1 MTLRTPPLRAVH
13 ADAGASF
20 TEFGGWEMPVDFGSI
35 QDEHRTV
42 REAAGKFDVSHMG
55 EVVVGGPDA
64 AALCQRLTTNDV
76 TELAPGDAQYTAM
89 TDDEGTLLDDSV
101 LYRRPAGDYLL
112 VPNAG
117 TDAATAERWRAH
129 RDDAA
134 LDATVENRT
143 EDVALFAVQGPDAV
157 ALVDARADA
166 DLSALARFEC
176 AAATIA
182 GADCLVSRT
191 GYTGEDG
198 FEVFCAPADAAAVWD
213 ACDCPPCGL
222 GARDTLRIEMGFLL
236 AGQDFDAEDD
246 PRTPFEAGIGF
257 VVDLDTAFVGRDAL
271 TERTDPDE
279 RFTGVRLSER
289 AVPRHGYEIADA
301 DGHPVGEV
309 TSGTL
314 SPTLGDPLALGY
326 LPADATPGTA
336 VSVVVRGEPK
346 SGKVEAPPFLD
357 GDE

>member
-1 MTLRTPPLRAVH
+1 MTLRTPPLRSAH

-35 QDEHRTV
+35 REEHRAV

-55 EVVVGGPDA
+55 AVVVSGPDA
-64 AALCQRLTTNDV
+64 AALCQRLTTNDA
-76 TELAPGDAQYTAM
+76 TALDPGDAQYTAM
-89 TDDEGTLLDDSV
+89 TDADGVLLDDSV

-117 TDAATAERWRAH
+117 TDAATVERWRAH
-129 RDDAA
+129 ADG

-143 EDVALFAVQGPDAV
+143 EDYALVAVQGPDAV
-157 ALVDARADA
+157 SLVDGRADA
-166 DLSALARFEC
+166 DLAALDRFEC
-176 AAATIA
+176 ADATVA

-198 FEVFCAPADAAAVWD
+198 VEVFCDPADAAAVWE
-213 ACDCPPCGL
+213 ALDCPPCGL

-236 AGQDFDAEDD
+236 AGQDFDAEED

-257 VVDLDTAFVGRDAL
+257 VVDLDTDFVGRDAL
-271 TERTDPDE
+271 VERTDPDE
-279 RFTGVRLSER
+279 RFTGVRLTER
-289 AVPRHGYEIADA
+289 AVPRHGYEVRDA
-301 DGHPVGEV
+301 DGRAIGTV

-314 SPTLGDPLALGY
+314 SPTLGDPVALAH
-326 LPADATPGTA
+326 LPADVAPGTD
-336 VSVVVRGEPK
+336 VSVVVRGAAK
-346 SGKVEAPPFLD
+346 SGTVEAPPFLHA
-357 GDE
+357 DE